1 MAEYNRDTQTFNHFR
16 DENSAT
22 VIVTDRYGHLSTGIE
37 ASSISAFGEP
47 IGVSINPVV
56 QLDGLYGLDSR
67 KFEIFQGTDLGLT
80 GTATSTNTLMQV
92 TSGTALGGYGV
103 IRSRRAVRYR
113 PGQGML
119 GRFTAKFTQVS
130 TDISNVSGEGVV
142 TVNAVEHLLDTG
154 DYVTI
159 SGTTNFNGTFGPIT
173 FVDSDNFTFYD
184 DGNALPETAGT
195 VVGKDYAGRALGVA
209 GYTQRAGF
217 FTQEQALQVGFD
229 NKKFGVLR
237 QNGGKAHIQAIQVLT
252 VDTGENLT
260 VTLNDDAVVF
270 ASSATTPAEQAKE
283 IYDALLADGLVS
295 AKWIL
300 EWSEDTVTALS
311 RSVGPLAGTFSV
323 TSDGSPG
330 GTYTLT
336 VAQTGVAHTTN
347 WTYQEAFTLDKLDG
361 TGPSGMTLDPTKLN
375 VFQVNL
381 RWLGAGRI
389 QYAIE
394 DPVGAMIPFH
404 VETYAN
410 ANSDVHLD
418 NPSMKL
424 GYVAAS
430 LGGTQKDVKVAGASM
445 MGAIE
450 GNINITNFPVA
461 HARKRNLPDTNLNH
475 IFTIKNK
482 LIFNNKINLR
492 EVLVE
497 KISHGMTETSF
508 TFGTVYLFLNAT
520 NSVDHVWEEV
530 GANSHVS
537 YSNVNGTLTLANETP
552 LASFIM
558 GDNNVETID
567 LSKLRIVVPPNNS
580 LTMAIKADAQS
591 PDASAALT
599 WVED

>member
-1 MAEYNRDTQTFNHFR
+1 MAEYNRDTQTYNHFR

-37 ASSISAFGEP
+37 ASSLSAFGEP

-67 KFEIFQGTDLGLT
+67 KFEIFQGVDLGLT

-130 TDISNVSGEGVV
+130 TDILNVSGEGVV

-184 DGNALPETAGT
+184 DGNALAETVGT
-195 VVGKDYAGRALGVA
+195 VVGKDYAGRALGVT

-283 IYDALLADGLVS
+283 IYDALLADGTIA

-311 RSVGPLAGTFSV
+311 TSVGPLAGTFSV
-323 TSDGSPG
+323 TSDASPG

-347 WTYQEAFTLDKLDG
+347 WTYQEEFTLDKLDG

-375 VFQVNL
+375 IFQVNL

-461 HARKRNLPDTNLNH
+461 HARKRNLPDQNLNH

-508 TFGTVYLFLNAT
+508 TFGTVHLFLNAT

-537 YSNVNGTLTLANETP
+537 YSNVDGTLNLANETP

-567 LSKLRIVVPPNNS
+567 LSKLRIVVPPNNT
-580 LTMAIKADAQS
+580 LTMAIKADTQS
-591 PDASAALT
+591 PDASAALI

>member
-1 MAEYNRDTQTFNHFR
+1 MAEYNKNTQTYNHFR

-47 IGVSINPVV
+47 IGISINPVV

-67 KFEIFQGTDLGLT
+67 KLEIFQGTDLGLT
-80 GTATSTNTLMQV
+80 GTATTTNTLMQV
-92 TSGTALGGYGV
+92 TTGTALGGYGV

-130 TDISNVSGEGVV
+130 ASIANISGTGTV
-142 TVNAVEHLLDTG
+142 TVNAVNHLLDTG

-173 FVDSDNFTFYD
+173 FVDSDNFTFYAA
-184 DGNALPETAGT
+184 GNALAETAGT
-195 VVGKDYAGRALGVA
+195 LVGKDYAGRALGVT

-237 QNGGKAHIQAIQVLT
+237 QNGGKAHIQTIQVLT

-270 ASSATTPAEQAKE
+270 ASSATTPAEQTKE
-283 IYDALLADGLVS
+283 IYDALLADALIS

-311 RSVGPLAGTFSV
+311 RSVAPLAGTFSV
-323 TSDGSPG
+323 TTDGT
-330 GTYTLT
+330 GTHSLT

-410 ANSDVHLD
+410 ENSDVHLD

-430 LGGTQKDVKVAGASM
+430 LGGSNEEVVVAGASM

-461 HARKRNLPDTNLNH
+461 HSRKRTIDTNLNH

-482 LIFNNKINLR
+482 LIFKNKINLR
-492 EVLVE
+492 EVIVE
-497 KISHGMTETSF
+497 KLSHGMTETSF

-520 NSVDHVWEEV
+520 NSVDHVWEDI
-530 GANSHVS
+530 GSDSHVS
-537 YSNVNGTLTLANETP
+537 CSNVNGTITLANETP

-567 LSKLRIVVPPNNS
+567 LSSLRIVIPPNNT
-580 LTMAIKADAQS
+580 LTMAIQADSAT

>member
-1 MAEYNRDTQTFNHFR
+1 MAEYNKNTQTYNHFR

-92 TSGTALGGYGV
+92 TTGTALGGYGV

-130 TDISNVSGEGVV
+130 ASIANISGTGTV
-142 TVNAVEHLLDTG
+142 TVNAVNHLLDTG

-173 FVDSDNFTFYD
+173 FVDSDNFTFYAA
-184 DGNALPETAGT
+184 GNALPETTGT
-195 VVGKDYAGRALGVA
+195 LVGKDYAGRALGVT

-237 QNGGKAHIQAIQVLT
+237 QNGGKAHIQTIQVLT

-270 ASSATTPAEQAKE
+270 ASSATTPAEQTKE
-283 IYDALLADGLVS
+283 IYDALLADALIS

-311 RSVGPLAGTFSV
+311 RSVAPLAGSFSV
-323 TSDGSPG
+323 TTDGT
-330 GTYTLT
+330 GTHSLT

-347 WTYQEAFTLDKLDG
+347 WTYQEDFTLDKLDG

-410 ANSDVHLD
+410 ENSDVHLD

-530 GANSHVS
+530 GSNSHVS

-580 LTMAIKADAQS
+580 LTMAIKADS
-591 PDASAALT
+591 STPDASAALT